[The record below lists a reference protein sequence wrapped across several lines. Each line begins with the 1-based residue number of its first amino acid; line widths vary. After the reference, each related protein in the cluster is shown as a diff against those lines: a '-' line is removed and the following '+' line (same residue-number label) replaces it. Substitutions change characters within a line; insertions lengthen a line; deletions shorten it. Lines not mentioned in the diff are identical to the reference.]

1 MNDLPTAVL
10 ATPVDVERQAVLELL
25 AGSELTDRHRDG
37 IAYRATEF
45 AGRHGDW
52 NLVLAMTGRGNER
65 AAAAVEHAIAAWRPQ
80 LLVLCGVAGGLRD
93 AQIGDVVAATKV
105 YGYESGQDTD
115 EGLLPRPESL
125 PTSFTLHQQAQ
136 LLVEHRSWARRLGAG
151 APPRVFHRP
160 IASGSKVVTGRDSA
174 TAELIGRQSGDAQ
187 ALDTES
193 YGAMAAAARK
203 SAVEATVVRG
213 VSDLVAG
220 KTKAADRVHQPAAA
234 RNAAAFAL
242 ALIES
247 SRPRSAEIRPLAG
260 GSGNT
265 YIGVVGPRS
274 QAVTGAMGDRARGR
288 VVINNRGWN
297 GRPDRSGDNP

>member
-10 ATPVDVERQAVLELL
+10 ATPIDVERRAVLELL
-25 AGSELTDRHRDG
+25 DGSELTDLHEDG
-37 IAYRATEF
+37 VLYRTTEF
-45 AGRHGDW
+45 QGRHGRW

-65 AAAAVEHAIAAWRPQ
+65 AAAAVEHALAHWRPQ
-80 LLVLCGVAGGLRD
+80 LLVLCGIAGGLRD
-93 AQIGDVVAATKV
+93 AAVGDVVAATKV

-115 EGLLPRPESL
+115 TGLLPRPESL

-136 LLVEHRSWARRLGAG
+136 LLVEHRSWARRLGA

-174 TAELIGRQSGDAQ
+174 TAALVERHSGDAQ
-187 ALDTES
+187 AIDTES
-193 YGAMAAAARK
+193 YGAMAAASRK

-213 VSDLVAG
+213 VSDLLAG
-220 KTKAADRVHQPAAA
+220 KTKTADRVHQPVAA

-247 SRPRSAEIRPLAG
+247 SRPKKAEIRPLAG
-260 GSGNT
+260 GSNT
-265 YIGVVGPRS
+265 YIGAIGPNARS
-274 QAVTGAMGDRARGR
+274 VTGAMGDRARGS
-288 VVINNRGWN
+288 VVVNDHGWN
-297 GRPDRSGDNP
+297 GRPAGAGEHP